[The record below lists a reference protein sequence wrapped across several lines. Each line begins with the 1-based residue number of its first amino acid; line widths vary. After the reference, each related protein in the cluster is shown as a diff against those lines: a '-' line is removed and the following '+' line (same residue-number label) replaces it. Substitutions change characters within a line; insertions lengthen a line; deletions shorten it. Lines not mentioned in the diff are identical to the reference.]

1 MAFACSLDERIC
13 RYIARGNEE
22 AFNIVCEYHMAE
34 VRKIRNYMLEILRDK
49 YFYDVN
55 KLDQAFN
62 EAVICLSIDVQDL
75 VEPTFT
81 VVSVEPEFLKIAG
94 L

>member
-13 RYIARGNEE
+13 KHVSRGNKE
-22 AFNIVCEYHMAE
+22 AFDIICTYHMDD

-49 YFYDVN
+49 YFYDAS
-55 KLDQAFN
+55 KLNQAFD
-62 EAVICLSIDVQDL
+62 EAVICLGIDVQDL
-75 VEPTFT
+75 VEPTFS
-81 VVSVEPEFLKIAG
+81 VVSVEPEVLKIAG

>member
-1 MAFACSLDERIC
+1 
-13 RYIARGNEE
+13 
-22 AFNIVCEYHMAE
+22 
-34 VRKIRNYMLEILRDK
+34 MLKILRDK
-49 YFYDVN
+49 YFYDIN
-55 KLDQAFN
+55 KLNQAFD

-81 VVSVEPEFLKIAG
+81 FVSVEPEFLKIAG

>member
-1 MAFACSLDERIC
+1 MAFACGSDERIY
-13 RYIARGNEE
+13 RHIVRGSEE
-22 AFNIVCEYHMAE
+22 AFNIVCEYHMPE

-49 YFYDVN
+49 YFYDIN
-55 KLDQAFN
+55 KLNQAFD

-81 VVSVEPEFLKIAG
+81 FVSVEPEFLKIAG